1 MLIFLHN
8 RRCSKSREALEL
20 LEKSG
25 KKYVMREYLK
35 NPLDI
40 EELQDLQEKLGNIP
54 VIEFTRTKESEF
66 LEQGLHKNSTDW
78 EIMKKMQAFP
88 KLMERPILYNKTKA
102 VICRPPE
109 KILELL
115 KK

>member
-8 RRCSKSREALEL
+8 RRCSKSREALEI

-35 NPLDI
+35 NPLDV

-54 VIEFTRTKESEF
+54 AIEFTRTKESEF
-66 LEQGLHKNSTDW
+66 IEQGLHKNSTDL
-78 EIMKKMQAFP
+78 EILKKMQSFP
-88 KLMERPILYNKTKA
+88 KLMERPILYNNKKA
-102 VICRPPE
+102 VIGRPPE
-109 KILELL
+109 KLLEIL
-115 KK
+115 K

>member
-8 RRCSKSREALEL
+8 RRCSKSREALEV

-40 EELQDLQEKLGNIP
+40 HELQELQEKLGNIP
-54 VIEFTRTKESEF
+54 AIEFTRTKESEF
-66 LEQGLHKNSTDW
+66 KEQ
-78 EIMKKMQAFP
+78 
-88 KLMERPILYNKTKA
+88 
-102 VICRPPE
+102 
-109 KILELL
+109 
-115 KK
+115 

>member
-8 RRCSKSREALEL
+8 RRCSKSREALEV

-40 EELQDLQEKLGNIP
+40 HELQELQEKLGNIP
-54 VIEFTRTKESEF
+54 AIEFTRTKESEF
-66 LEQGLHKNSTDW
+66 KEQWLTKDSKDI
-78 EIMKKMQAFP
+78 EILKKMQSFP
-88 KLMERPILYNKTKA
+88 KLMERPILISDTKA
-102 VICRPPE
+102 VIGRPPE
-109 KILELL
+109 KIEELL
-115 KK
+115 

>member
-8 RRCSKSREALEL
+8 RRCSKSREALEI

-40 EELQDLQEKLGNIP
+40 EELQDLQEKLGWISA
-54 VIEFTRTKESEF
+54 IEFTRTKESEF
-66 LEQGLHKNSTDW
+66 IEQGLHKNSTDL
-78 EIMKKMQAFP
+78 EIFKKMQSFP
-88 KLMERPILYNKTKA
+88 KLMERPILYNNKKA
-102 VICRPPE
+102 VVWRPPE
-109 KILELL
+109 KLLELL
-115 KK
+115 K

>member
-8 RRCSKSREALEL
+8 RRCSKSREALEI

-35 NPLDI
+35 NPLDL

-54 VIEFTRTKESEF
+54 AIEFTRTKESEF
-66 LEQGLHKNSTDW
+66 IEQGLHKNSTDL
-78 EIMKKMQAFP
+78 EILKKMQSFP
-88 KLMERPILYNKTKA
+88 KLMERPILYNNKKA
-102 VICRPPE
+102 VIGRPPE
-109 KILELL
+109 KLLEIL
-115 KK
+115 K

>member
-8 RRCSKSREALEL
+8 RRCSKSREALEI
-20 LEKSG
+20 LEKSK

-35 NPLDI
+35 NPLDLD
-40 EELQDLQEKLGNIP
+40 ELLDLQEKLGNIP
-54 VIEFTRTKESEF
+54 AIEFTRTKESEF
-66 LEQGLHKNSTDW
+66 LEQGLHKNSTDI
-78 EIMKKMQAFP
+78 EIFTKMQHFP
-88 KLMERPILYNKTKA
+88 NLMERPILYNKTKA
-102 VICRPPE
+102 VVCRPPE